1 VHEAEERE
9 QRVVSKRRRIGVWA
23 LIVGATII
31 AFVATLSMWV
41 NRQLLDNDTW
51 TSTSKQLIQ
60 DPEVQQSL
68 SVYLVNQLYQNVDVA
83 AALQE
88 RLPPSLDSL
97 AAPFAAALHEPA
109 ATAVGFAL
117 QRPRVQQLWINA
129 LGNTHQKLVNV
140 LENKTGDGITTG
152 NGVVTLQLGALVQ
165 RTAAELGLPGDVAAR
180 IPPGAGTIEVMNS
193 SNLSAA
199 QAGVQ
204 AVRIFGRWLLV
215 LVIVMYVLAAY
226 LARGARRI
234 TIRRI
239 GWALVLLGL
248 LLVVTRKIVGNYVVD
263 TITSPAYHG
272 TGHRVW
278 AIGTAVLGQIGWA
291 SVLYGLWLVL
301 AMVLAGGT
309 SYARATRR
317 TISPVL
323 IERQGVA
330 WGAAAGVLLLLILW
344 GGTHALRTWWGV
356 ALVAILLAAGL
367 AALRRQVLEER
378 EEQAPH
384 QETDTPEFDPS
395 GKLALR

>member
-1 VHEAEERE
+1 
-9 QRVVSKRRRIGVWA
+9 VSKRRRIGVWA
-23 LIVGATII
+23 LIVGATVI
-31 AFVATLSMWV
+31 AFAATLSMWV
-41 NRQLLDNDTW
+41 NRQLLDNHNW
-51 TSTSKQLIQ
+51 TSTSRQLIQ
-60 DPEVQQSL
+60 DPSVQQSL

-88 RLPPSLDSL
+88 RLPPNLDSL

-109 ATAVGFAL
+109 TKAVGFAL
-117 QRPRVQQLWINA
+117 QRPRIQQLWVNA
-129 LGNTHQKLVNV
+129 MSNTHQKLVNV
-140 LENKTGDGITTG
+140 LENKTGDGIDTG

-165 RTAAELGLPGDVAAR
+165 RTADELGLPGDVAAR
-180 IPPGAGTIEVMNS
+180 IPPEAGTIVVMKS

-204 AVRIFGRWLLV
+204 AIHILGRWLLV
-215 LVIVMYVLAAY
+215 LVIGMWVLAAY
-226 LARGARRI
+226 LAHGARRI

-248 LLVVTRKIVGNYVVD
+248 ALLVTRKVVGNYVVD
-263 TITSPAYHG
+263 AITSPTYRG
-272 TGHRVW
+272 TGHHVW
-278 AIGTAVLGQIGWA
+278 AIATTILGQIGWA
-291 SVLYGLWLVL
+291 SVLYGLSLVV
-301 AMVLAGGT
+301 AMVIAGGS

-323 IERQGVA
+323 IERQAVA
-330 WGAAAGVLLLLILW
+330 WSAAAGVLLLLVLW

-378 EEQAPH
+378 EELASH
-384 QETDTPEFDPS
+384 QGTDTAEFDSPS
-395 GKLALR
+395 KLALR

>member
-1 VHEAEERE
+1 VQQAEERK
-9 QRVVSKRRRIGVWA
+9 QRVVSRRRRIGVWA
-23 LIVGATII
+23 LIVAATVI
-31 AFVATLSMWV
+31 AFVATLAMWV

-51 TSTSKQLIQ
+51 TATSKQLIQ

-109 ATAVGFAL
+109 TTAVGFAL

-129 LGNTHQKLVNV
+129 TGNTHQKLVNV

-152 NGVVTLQLGALVQ
+152 NGEVTLQLGALVQ

-180 IPPGAGTIEVMNS
+180 IPPEAGTIEVMSS

-204 AVRIFGRWLLV
+204 AIRIFSRWLLV
-215 LVIVMYVLAAY
+215 LVIGMYVLAAY

-234 TIRRI
+234 AIRRV

-248 LLVVTRKIVGNYVVD
+248 VLVVTRKILGNYIVE
-263 TITSPAYHG
+263 TITAPAYNS

-291 SVLYGLWLVL
+291 SVFYGLALVL

-309 SYARATRR
+309 RPARATRR
-317 TISPVL
+317 TISPIL

-330 WGAAAGVLLLLILW
+330 WGAAAGLLLLLVLW

-367 AALRRQVLEER
+367 AALRRQVIDER
-378 EEQAPH
+378 DPDRER
-384 QETDTPEFDPS
+384 DTSEFDPA

>member
-1 VHEAEERE
+1 
-9 QRVVSKRRRIGVWA
+9 VSKRRRIGVWA

-31 AFVATLSMWV
+31 AFVSTLSMWV
-41 NRQLLDNDTW
+41 NRQLLDNHNFTT
-51 TSTSKQLIQ
+51 TSRELIQ
-60 DPEVQQSL
+60 DPKVQESL

-88 RLPPSLDSL
+88 RLPPGFDSL

-109 ATAVGFAL
+109 TKAVALAL
-117 QRPRVQQLWINA
+117 QRPRIQQLWINA
-129 LGNTHQKLVNV
+129 TANAHQKLVNV
-140 LENKTGDGITTG
+140 LEDKTGDGIDTG
-152 NGVVTLQLGALVQ
+152 NGVVTLQLGALIQ
-165 RTAAELGLPGDVAAR
+165 RTATELGLPADVAAR
-180 IPPGAGTIEVMNS
+180 IPPEAGTVTVMKS
-193 SNLSAA
+193 SNLSLA

-204 AVRIFGRWLLV
+204 AVHALGRWLLV
-215 LVIVMYVLAAY
+215 LVIAMYVLAGY

-234 TIRRI
+234 AIRRI

-248 LLVVTRKIVGNYVVD
+248 ALLVCRKIIGNYVVD
-263 TITSPAYHG
+263 AVTSPAYRV
-272 TGHRVW
+272 TGHHVW
-278 AIGTAVLGQIGWA
+278 AISTSILGQIGWA
-291 SVLYGLWLVL
+291 SVLYGLWLVA

-330 WGAAAGVLLLLILW
+330 WGAAAGVLLLLVLW

-356 ALVAILLAAGL
+356 VLLAILLAAGL

-378 EEQAPH
+378 EELAP
-384 QETDTPEFDPS
+384 QQGTDTAEFDS
-395 GKLALR
+395 TSKLALR

>member
-1 VHEAEERE
+1 M
-9 QRVVSKRRRIGVWA
+9 SKRRRIGVWA
-23 LIVGATII
+23 LIVGATVI

-117 QRPRVQQLWINA
+117 QRPRVQQVWINA
-129 LGNTHQKLVNV
+129 TGNTHQKLVNV

-180 IPPGAGTIEVMNS
+180 IPPEAGTIEVMSS

-204 AVRIFGRWLLV
+204 TVRIFGRWLLV
-215 LVIVMYVLAAY
+215 LVIAMYVLAAY
-226 LARGARRI
+226 LARGARRVA
-234 TIRRI
+234 IRRV

-248 LLVVTRKIVGNYVVD
+248 LLVVTRKVVGNYVVD
-263 TITSPAYHG
+263 AITAPAYHG

-291 SVLYGLWLVL
+291 SVFYGLALVL

-309 SYARATRR
+309 SIARATRR
-317 TISPVL
+317 KISPVL

-330 WGAAAGVLLLLILW
+330 WGAAAGVLLLLVLW

-378 EEQAPH
+378 DENAPPQAS
-384 QETDTPEFDPS
+384 DTPEFDPA

>member
-1 VHEAEERE
+1 
-9 QRVVSKRRRIGVWA
+9 VSKRRRIGIWA
-23 LIVGATII
+23 LIVVATII
-31 AFVATLSMWV
+31 GFVATLSMWV

-51 TSTSKQLIQ
+51 TATSKQLIQ

-109 ATAVGFAL
+109 TTAVGFAL

-129 LGNTHQKLVNV
+129 TGNTHQKLVNV

-152 NGVVTLQLGALVQ
+152 NGEVTLQLGALVQ

-180 IPPGAGTIEVMNS
+180 IPPEAGTIEVMSS

-204 AVRIFGRWLLV
+204 AIRIFSRWLLV
-215 LVIVMYVLAAY
+215 LVIGMYVLAAY

-234 TIRRI
+234 AIRRV

-248 LLVVTRKIVGNYVVD
+248 VLVVTRKILGNYIVE
-263 TITSPAYHG
+263 TITAPAYNS

-291 SVLYGLWLVL
+291 SVFYGLALVL

-309 SYARATRR
+309 RPARATRR
-317 TISPVL
+317 TISPIL

-330 WGAAAGVLLLLILW
+330 WGAAAGLLLLLVLW

-367 AALRRQVLEER
+367 AALRRQVIDER
-378 EEQAPH
+378 DPDRER
-384 QETDTPEFDPS
+384 DTSEFDPA

>member
-1 VHEAEERE
+1 
-9 QRVVSKRRRIGVWA
+9 VSRRRRIGVWA
-23 LIVGATII
+23 LIVAATVI
-31 AFVATLSMWV
+31 AFVATLAMWV

-51 TSTSKQLIQ
+51 TATSKQLIQ

-109 ATAVGFAL
+109 TTAVGFAL

-129 LGNTHQKLVNV
+129 TGNTHQKLVNV

-152 NGVVTLQLGALVQ
+152 NGEVTLQLGALVQ

-180 IPPGAGTIEVMNS
+180 IPPEAGTIEVMSS

-204 AVRIFGRWLLV
+204 AIRIFSRWLLV
-215 LVIVMYVLAAY
+215 LVIGMYVLAAY

-234 TIRRI
+234 AIRRV

-248 LLVVTRKIVGNYVVD
+248 VLVVTRKILGNYIVE
-263 TITSPAYHG
+263 TITAPAYNS

-291 SVLYGLWLVL
+291 SVFYGLALVL

-309 SYARATRR
+309 RPARATRR
-317 TISPVL
+317 TISPIL

-330 WGAAAGVLLLLILW
+330 WGAAAGLLLLLVLW

-367 AALRRQVLEER
+367 AALRRQVIDER
-378 EEQAPH
+378 DPDRER
-384 QETDTPEFDPS
+384 DTSEFDPA

>member
-1 VHEAEERE
+1 VRQAEERE
-9 QRVVSKRRRIGVWA
+9 QRVVTKRRRIGIWA
-23 LIVGATII
+23 LIVVATII
-31 AFVATLSMWV
+31 GFVATLSMWV
-41 NRQLLDNDTW
+41 NRQLLDNDAW
-51 TSTSKQLIQ
+51 TKTSQQLIQ

-117 QRPRVQQLWINA
+117 ERPRVQQLWINSTST
-129 LGNTHQKLVNV
+129 THEKLVNV
-140 LENKTGDGITTG
+140 LENKTGEGITSG
-152 NGVVTLQLGALVQ
+152 EGVVTLQLGALVQ

-180 IPPGAGTIEVMNS
+180 IPPEAGTIEVMS
-193 SNLSAA
+193 SENLSAA
-199 QAGVQ
+199 QGAVQ
-204 AVRIFGRWLLV
+204 AIHVLSRWLLV
-215 LVIVMYVLAAY
+215 LVFGMYILAAY
-226 LARGARRI
+226 LAHGARRV
-234 TIRRI
+234 TIRRV

-248 LLVVTRKIVGNYVVD
+248 ALLVTRKVVGNYVVD
-263 TITSPAYHG
+263 AITAPAYNG
-272 TGHRVW
+272 TGHHVW
-278 AIGTAVLGQIGWA
+278 AISTVILGQIGWA
-291 SVLYGLWLVL
+291 SVLYGLSLVV

-309 SYARATRR
+309 SFARAARR
-317 TISPVL
+317 TVSPVL

-330 WGAAAGVLLLLILW
+330 WGAVGGLLLLLVLW

-356 ALVAILLAAGL
+356 TLFAILLAAGL

-378 EEQAPH
+378 EQLAPQ
-384 QETDTPEFDPS
+384 QESDAPKYDAA

>member
-1 VHEAEERE
+1 
-9 QRVVSKRRRIGVWA
+9 VSRRRRIGVWA
-23 LIVGATII
+23 LIVGATVI

-51 TSTSKQLIQ
+51 TSTSTQLIQ

-109 ATAVGFAL
+109 TTAVGFAL

-129 LGNTHQKLVNV
+129 TSNTHQKLVNV
-140 LENKTGDGITTG
+140 LENKTGDGITAG
-152 NGVVTLQLGALVQ
+152 NGEVTLQLGALVQ

-180 IPPGAGTIEVMNS
+180 IPPEAGTIKVMSS

-199 QAGVQ
+199 QTGVQ

-215 LVIVMYVLAAY
+215 LVIAMYVLAAY

-234 TIRRI
+234 AIRRV

-248 LLVVTRKIVGNYVVD
+248 LLVVTRKIVGNYVVEA
-263 TITSPAYHG
+263 ITSPAYHG

-291 SVLYGLWLVL
+291 SVFYGLALVL

-309 SYARATRR
+309 RAARATRR
-317 TISPVL
+317 TISPIL

-330 WGAAAGVLLLLILW
+330 WGAAAGLLLLLVLW

-367 AALRRQVLEER
+367 AALRRQVMEER
-378 EEQAPH
+378 DQRELH
-384 QETDTPEFDPS
+384 QERDTPEFDPA